1 MKEEINYLLKKVD
14 AVKEELMRLRMRKN
28 ASVKLESKD
37 HYQKSIREEQKELEL
52 LSNILLSL
60 YSWEPIESAPKD
72 GTKVLVCNVNHYEP
86 ITANY
91 RTYHPN
97 AQGKKTWRAGQM
109 GNKINPTHWMWQL
122 EAPID

>member
-1 MKEEINYLLKKVD
+1 METININGKEYNKGAFVAACISAKIQESPLTLLFSEIQQAFPSKKGYN
-14 AVKEELMRLRMRKN
+14 EW
-28 ASVKLESKD
+28 
-37 HYQKSIREEQKELEL
+37 Q
-52 LSNILLSL
+52 
-60 YSWEPIESAPKD
+60 PIDTAPKD
-72 GTKVLVCNVNHYEP
+72 GTNVLVCNVNHYEP
-86 ITANY
+86 ITASY